1 VHESA
6 LDLHDHVLQDR
17 AVGAVLCLVS
27 AAAFGAMAVFG
38 KLAYDEGVTVLTLL
52 AVRFALAA
60 LLLAPVAAA
69 RLHRGPRRPPWRG
82 VVAAVLLGAVGYALQ
97 AGLFFAALERM
108 DASLLALVLY
118 TYPAMVTLAEYALGR
133 ERPDRRRTGAL
144 AVASAGLVLVL
155 GGAASGTL
163 DIIAVALGL
172 GAAATYTTYILLA
185 DRTVSE
191 LDPIVLSALVAGG
204 AATTFAVISSVTGR
218 LDLTLS
224 GQAWLWLSCIAVIST
239 ALAVVCFFAGLARM
253 GPVSAAIL
261 STFEPVA
268 TVALAY
274 AAFGERLTP
283 VQAVGAALVLGA
295 VIALQR
301 PAFTRLRRRPTKP
314 AGPGVDR
321 RVATW
326 TCTMTSHGE
335 PCVRDRCGTE
345 EGSPTPP
352 PVVTSLHP
360 APARQRPAS

>member
-1 VHESA
+1 
-6 LDLHDHVLQDR
+6 
-17 AVGAVLCLVS
+17 
-27 AAAFGAMAVFG
+27 MAVFG

-60 LLLAPVAAA
+60 LLLAPAAAA
-69 RLHRGPRRPPWRG
+69 RLHGGSRRLPWRI

-97 AGLFFAALERM
+97 SGLFFAALERM
-108 DASLLALVLY
+108 EASLLALVLY
-118 TYPAMVTLAEYALGR
+118 TYPAMVTLASCALGR
-133 ERPDRRRTGAL
+133 ERPDGRRTGAL
-144 AVASAGLVLVL
+144 AVSSAGLVLVL

-191 LDPIVLSALVAGG
+191 LDPIVLSAFVAGG
-204 AATTFAVISSVTGR
+204 AATTFAVISSLTGR

-224 GQAWLWLSCIAVIST
+224 AQAWLWLSCIAVIST
-239 ALAVVCFFAGLARM
+239 ALAVVCFFAGLARV

-283 VQAVGAALVLGA
+283 VQAFGAALVLGA
-295 VIALQR
+295 VIALQL
-301 PAFTRLRRRPTKP
+301 PAASRRRRRPAPP
-314 AGPGVDR
+314 ARPGAGR
-321 RVATW
+321 RGANRRFTRTSHDEPFVPDPCGTGEGSTTTPPVAT
-326 TCTMTSHGE
+326 S
-335 PCVRDRCGTE
+335 R
-345 EGSPTPP
+345 
-352 PVVTSLHP
+352 HP
-360 APARQRPAS
+360 ATARRRLGLDSRRASR